1 MNQSL
6 DKTLNITVL
15 GGTGFIGRHL
25 VKYLQQQNHE
35 VRAYGRSAFASQS
48 SLIKVVDG
56 ADVLIN
62 LTGENIGK
70 RWNHAY
76 KQALVDSRLET
87 ARLLQQALN
96 KCNRRPI
103 RILAASAIGIYPQNT
118 CDHPVDE
125 ACALAEE
132 GFLGELGQAWEQ
144 ASLTLEPSPTIMR
157 FGVVLGKDGGALHK
171 MLPAFKLGLGGPV
184 ASGEQC
190 FSWIHIDDLVRAI
203 SFLINHTEPKPVYNL
218 TAPQPLTNKEFGQT
232 LAKVLNRPFWLPLPE
247 WQLKLMFGE
256 GAQVLTHSSAVVPT
270 GLLGDGFQ
278 FKFETANSAL
288 EDLL

>member
-1 MNQSL
+1 MNQFAEKAL
-6 DKTLNITVL
+6 KITVL

-35 VRAYGRSAFASQS
+35 VSAYGRSVFVSQTN
-48 SLIKVVDG
+48 LIKAVDG

-70 RWNHAY
+70 RWNQAY
-76 KQALVDSRLET
+76 KKALVDSRLET
-87 ARLLQQALN
+87 AKQLQQALN
-96 KCNRRPI
+96 ECKDRPT
-103 RILAASAIGIYPQNT
+103 RILAASAIGIYPQNR
-118 CDHPVDE
+118 CDNLVDE
-125 ACALAEE
+125 RCALAED

-144 ASLTLEPSPTIMR
+144 ATLSLEPSPTIMR
-157 FGVVLGKDGGALHK
+157 FGVVLGTDGGALQK

-203 SFLINHTEPKPVYNL
+203 GFLINHNEPKPVYNF
-218 TAPQPLTNKEFGQT
+218 TAPHPLTNKEFGQA
-232 LAKVLNRPFWLPLPE
+232 LSNVLHRPFWLPLPL

-270 GLLGDGFQ
+270 YLLEEGFQ
-278 FKFETANSAL
+278 FRFETANSAL